1 MASKNSACTTISDT
15 GCSNSKSSG
24 IGSNR
29 SNNNNNNNGDISDS
43 SVGGSTSVTSAVKV
57 PAGAIENVLDLIGG
71 YLKPSSP
78 PVAEAVAATTP
89 VAPPAAFRGGAR
101 GVA

>member
-1 MASKNSACTTISDT
+1 MASRKSSSTSIAGTD
-15 GCSNSKSSG
+15 CSSSKSSG
-24 IGSNR
+24 IGSIR
-29 SNNNNNNNGDISDS
+29 SCGSSSSSSDCSDS

-57 PAGAIENVLDLIGG
+57 PVGEIGNVLDLIGG

-89 VAPPAAFRGGAR
+89 IAPLAAFRGGAR
-101 GVA
+101 EVA